1 MKGIEERI
9 CKFRESCGLSQLELA
24 EKLDVSRQAI
34 SKWETG
40 ASVPELPKLVKMA
53 EIFEVSLDELV
64 LGNEK
69 AEARVM
75 PEQAEYIKVIREE
88 PQKSLSV
95 RNSTVNIIWGIF
107 FLFAGF
113 TLSLMLYIIYEDPS
127 LFVIFVPC
135 AVSAF
140 YFLKPCVN
148 PWLCCSCTWF
158 IIISG
163 WLYYGTGTSWS
174 LVFGKGLYSPHEST
188 WLAVFSWI
196 EFAVLL
202 LLISAIV
209 YSCRNVKFK
218 FSKAKNITLASVCG
232 ATVLFRI
239 AAGYISPIIGRL
251 LWGISEEKTTTYVIS
266 GVTHTVYE
274 PGWLESKWEYLAAMD
289 YLIDIAFLAAF
300 TACLVPTFYWVVNSV
315 KAKKK

>member
-1 MKGIEERI
+1 MNDLGVRI
-9 CKFRESCGLSQLELA
+9 GMYREKCGLSQLDLA

-40 ASVPELPKLVKMA
+40 ASIPELPKLIKMS

-69 AEARVM
+69 AGARAM

-88 PQKSLSV
+88 PQKSLPV
-95 RNSTVNIIWGIF
+95 RNSTGNIIWGIF

-113 TLSLMLYIIYEDPS
+113 ALSLGLYLVLEAPS
-127 LFVIFVPC
+127 VFVLFIPC
-135 AVSAF
+135 ALCAF
-140 YFLKPCVN
+140 YFLKPCAN
-148 PWLCCSCTWF
+148 PWLGCAITLF
-158 IIISG
+158 VIISG
-163 WLYYGTGTSWS
+163 WLYYYTGTSWS
-174 LVFGKGLYSPHEST
+174 LIFGKGLYLPHEST

-196 EFAVLL
+196 EFAVLV
-202 LLISAIV
+202 LLISAIA

-251 LWGISEEKTTTYVIS
+251 LWGISEEKTTTYVIN
-266 GVTHTVYE
+266 GVIHTVYK

-300 TACLVPTFYWVVNSV
+300 TACLVPTFYWVKNAI